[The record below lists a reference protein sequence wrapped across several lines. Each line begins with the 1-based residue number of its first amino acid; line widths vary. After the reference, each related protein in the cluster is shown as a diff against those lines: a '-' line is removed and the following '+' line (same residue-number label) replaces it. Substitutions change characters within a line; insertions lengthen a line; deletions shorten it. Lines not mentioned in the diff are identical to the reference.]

1 MKGLYFYKLSSPY
14 QEDVTKDCKLTINE
28 IDHNFV
34 TLKNTDIKDITFDE
48 ESGLLTLS
56 QINGDEFIAK
66 IDLSH
71 FTKDFNVEWDKEN
84 SALIFNFDGKE
95 VKIDEFIST
104 IVDNSVTNIVE
115 EIISQTITDNTLTG
129 VGIGKDPL
137 GLNPLEIPGTYKA
150 VERVINKLEGEYL
163 PNEEFLNKGDR
174 FLSYEKL
181 NLYGNLYNFDAVKKI
196 NEDLKNGWRVPTKED
211 WDNMLNA
218 IELCDCDR
226 NHGSS
231 ICNVNV
237 GKYAGKLLKYGE
249 YWKLNEVGDEHL
261 KDCEDGCMICDGDE
275 PSINPSSTK
284 GVDAYGFGVLP
295 AGYGDGYANLNYM
308 GEQSE
313 FWSITETERTDVYT
327 KRFYYNKTG
336 LVQIAEAPNALCSL
350 RLVKDYNG
358 NNFMGVETV
367 NGVNYNTVLMP
378 AENTKHGYS
387 IWLASNVAF
396 DDERYNPVL
405 PNKGDV
411 LMYEDAYYINEWNG
425 FHWLKKQFVDGD
437 SVVIKVGPD
446 GDDNREYQLI
456 DGKLINIKRDL
467 RNELLEI
474 VDNLDCET
482 IEKEGEYISSVSE
495 ENGVVSAST
504 KMLVQET
511 DNILTYSND
520 GIFSTL
526 DLQEYEG
533 EKEDGIKK
541 VYKLLDKNQEMIGNP
556 IVIDE
561 TKTNE
566 TYVSTDIPVAG
577 GPLADLVE
585 GTTKVITAG
594 TNIQDLLFTLFCKE
608 KYPET
613 PMFNE
618 GSISASIPA
627 PSFTVY
633 KASSSNVISNNAEI
647 ESGTLIDIN
656 ALTSQKASYIVYD
669 STWTGFDF
677 GYSVDNDNTKDGDDN
692 PAILDYTT
700 PSQVTKYF
708 LSRSFTGFDNKV
720 ATQTADSNN
729 DNTKVTVAK
738 LSNVTVAEGTNTISS
753 YVTGATFSTTF
764 SADILAYYACSNLG
778 NTKVEKYVSGA
789 THTKTTNLPT
799 NSYSINIKGGR
810 YSFIGTFDNNSFVPS
825 SESVRSMTKTA
836 FNKTSTKKVTADAS
850 KTCVVIAYPKT
861 WGEIKQIKDVN
872 GMNAPIQ
879 DNFVKHQIDVHGAN
893 GYKAIPYYVYVLKSD
908 VALGAIDY
916 DIIF

>member
-1 MKGLYFYKLSSPY
+1 MKGLYFYKLISPY

-48 ESGLLTLS
+48 ETGILTLS

-71 FTKDFNVEWDKEN
+71 FTRDFNVEWDKEN
-84 SALIFNFDGKE
+84 STLIFKFDGKE
-95 VKIDEFIST
+95 VKINEFIYS
-104 IVDNSVTNIVE
+104 IVEKSVANMVE
-115 EIISQTITDNTLTG
+115 EIVSHTNTDNTLKG
-129 VGIGKDPL
+129 VGNIKDPL
-137 GLNPLEIPGTYKA
+137 GLNPLEMTGTYKA

-163 PNEEFLNKGDR
+163 PNEDFLNKGDR
-174 FLSYEKL
+174 FLTYEKL
-181 NLYGNLYNFDAVKKI
+181 NLYGNLYNFDSVKKI

-218 IELCDCDR
+218 IELCDYDK

-231 ICNVNV
+231 ICNINV
-237 GKYAGKLLKYGE
+237 GKYAGKLLKHGE
-249 YWKLNEVGDEHL
+249 YWKTNETSEEQL
-261 KDCEDGCMICDGDE
+261 KNSDCDE
-275 PSINPSSTK
+275 PSLNPSSTK
-284 GVDAYGFGVLP
+284 GVDAYGFGILP

-308 GEQSE
+308 GEQTE

-336 LVQIAEAPNALCSL
+336 LVQIAESPNALCSL
-350 RLVKDYNG
+350 RLMKDYNG
-358 NNFMGVETV
+358 NNFIGAETV
-367 NGVNYNTVLMP
+367 NNVTYNTVLMP
-378 AENTKHGYS
+378 SENTEYGYS
-387 IWLASNVAF
+387 IWLASNAVF
-396 DDERYNPVL
+396 DDKRYNPVL
-405 PNKGDV
+405 PNNGDF
-411 LMYEDAYYINEWNG
+411 LTYEYAYYINEWDG
-425 FHWLKKQFVDGD
+425 FKWLKKQFIDGD

-446 GDDNREYQLI
+446 GDNNREYQLI

-474 VDNLDCET
+474 VDSLDCET
-482 IEKEGEYISSVSE
+482 IEKEGEYICSVSE
-495 ENGVVSAST
+495 ENGVVSATT

-520 GIFSTL
+520 GIFTTL
-526 DLQEYEG
+526 DLQECEG
-533 EKEDGIKK
+533 EKDNGIKK

-566 TYVSTDIPVAG
+566 TYVSTDIPVVG

-585 GTTKVITAG
+585 GTTKLITAG
-594 TNIQDLLFTLFCKE
+594 TNIQELLFTLFCKE
-608 KYPET
+608 KYPEN
-613 PMFNE
+613 PSFNF
-618 GSISASIPA
+618 GSISADIPS
-627 PSFTVY
+627 PSFMVY
-633 KASSSNVISNNAEI
+633 ESSTSDVIYNNTEI
-647 ESGTLIDIN
+647 ESGTLIDIL
-656 ALTSQKASYIVYD
+656 ALRSQKASYTVYD

-677 GYSVDNDNTKDGDDN
+677 GYSENNDNTKDGDGN
-692 PAILDYTT
+692 PISLIYTA
-700 PSQVTKYF
+700 PSQDTKYF
-708 LSRSFTGFDNKV
+708 LYRIFTGFDNKV
-720 ATQTADSNN
+720 ETQTADSDY
-729 DNTKVTVAK
+729 DNTKVIVGGLT
-738 LSNVTVAEGTNTISS
+738 NVTVAEGTNTISS

-764 SADILAYYACSNLG
+764 SADTLGYYACSNLG
-778 NTKVEKYVSGA
+778 NTKIEKYVSGE
-789 THTKTTNLPT
+789 THTEITNLPT
-799 NSYSINIKGGR
+799 NSYSITIKGGR
-810 YSFIGTFDNNSFVPS
+810 YSFIGTFENNDFVPT

-836 FNKTSTKKVTADAS
+836 FNKTSTKKVTASAG

-893 GYKAIPYYVYVLKSD
+893 GYKAIPYYVYVLKSN
-908 VALGAIDY
+908 VKLGAIDY